1 MAMLALLLVWVSVV
15 SWFDL
20 RQRRVP
26 NAALVLVLTPGL
38 LALLIQE
45 RGLLGSSVA
54 ASLAGLVTALLLT
67 LPGYWL
73 RRLGA
78 GDVKFAACLGLLLG
92 FARGVEMLLIAF
104 LLMGLAAVVMT
115 VRGLPR
121 GARFAAAPSFALG
134 FVVEMFAGP
143 LLPVWHSGTR

>member
-1 MAMLALLLVWVSVV
+1 MIVEGLLTGWALAIAAI
-15 SWFDL
+15 DL

-26 NAALVLVLTPGL
+26 NLALLLVLVPASLALIVNSQGL
-38 LALLIQE
+38 LA
-45 RGLLGSSVA
+45 SSVSSSLIAA
-54 ASLAGLVTALLLT
+54 ASLLALG

-104 LLMGLAAVVMT
+104 LLMGVAAVVMT

-134 FVVEMFAGP
+134 FVIEMFAGP
-143 LLPVWHSGTR
+143 LLPVWQGGAR